1 MPMARPQLLF
11 LGQTLPYPPDGGVW
25 IRTYHVLRLLARA
38 FDVTALCFE
47 RADSPRGRAGQQG
60 LQASADALRRFAQV
74 DVFPIPQRR
83 STARYAWDHFRSC
96 AWRRPYTEFLYQSR
110 SFDRALRD
118 LLRSR
123 SFDCVH
129 VDSLVD
135 LARYLRACDRL
146 PAICVHHNI
155 ESALLSR
162 RAAIERHPVRRAY
175 LAFQSRLMERL
186 EREWCP
192 RVALNIAVSES
203 DRTSLRRIAPGSR
216 VAVVANGVDTD
227 EFRPVTG
234 ADVGVVYVGGMNWF
248 PNRDALE
255 FFCGD
260 ILPHL
265 QSGRR
270 RVPVTWVGAA
280 SALEQRLYRDRHGV
294 ELTGYVDDVRPF
306 VRDAACHIVP
316 LRVGGG
322 TRLKIL
328 NAWAMGKA
336 VVSTSIGCEGL
347 AATDGENILVRDDP
361 REFADAV
368 LAVIEDPLLRR
379 RLGQAGR
386 ETAERVYSWDRI
398 GAEMIDAYFDACRS
412 AEGAALPDAVTC
424 RAEPRYNVD

>member
-11 LGQTLPYPPDGGVW
+11 LCQTLPYPPDGGVW

-47 RADSPRGRAGQQG
+47 RADSPRTLAGDAR
-60 LQASADALRRFAQV
+60 QASGDGLRRFAEV
-74 DVFPIPQRR
+74 EVFPIPQRR
-83 STARYAWDHFRSC
+83 SRARYAWDHFRS
-96 AWRRPYTEFLYQSR
+96 AALGRAYTEFLYQSR
-110 SFDRALRD
+110 SFDGTLRE
-118 LLRSR
+118 LLRTR

-135 LARYLRACDRL
+135 LARYLRVCEPL

-155 ESALLSR
+155 ESALLRR
-162 RAAIERHPVRRAY
+162 RAAIERHPIRRGY
-175 LAFQSRLMERL
+175 MTYQSQLMERL

-203 DRTSLRRIAPGSR
+203 DRTSLRSIAPGSR
-216 VAVVANGVDTD
+216 IAVVPNGVDTD
-227 EFRPVTG
+227 EFRPVNG
-234 ADVGVVYVGGMNWF
+234 ADVGLVYVGGMNWF

-265 QSGRR
+265 TRGRR

-280 SALEQRLYRDRHGV
+280 SEQEQRLYRDRHGV
-294 ELTGYVDDVRPF
+294 GLTGYVDDVRPF
-306 VRDAACHIVP
+306 VGDAACHIVP

-347 AATDGENILVRDDP
+347 AATDGENILVRDEP
-361 REFADAV
+361 RAFADAV

-386 ETAERVYSWDRI
+386 ETAERVYSWERI
-398 GAEMIDAYFDACRS
+398 GAEMIDAYLAARRS
-412 AEGAALPDAVTC
+412 AEGAALPDAVTF